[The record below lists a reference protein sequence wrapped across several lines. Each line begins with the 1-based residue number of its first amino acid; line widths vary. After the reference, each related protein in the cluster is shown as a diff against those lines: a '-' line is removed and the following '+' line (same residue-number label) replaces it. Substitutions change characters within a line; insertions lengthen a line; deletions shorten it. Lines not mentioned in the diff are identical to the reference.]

1 MNNCVHL
8 HGEAPIGLF
17 WILARRSS
25 SSVVLRNFHSL
36 FSAIIGYLEYFH
48 HEQIIQGRASARWVR
63 SCCVLRRFGSFSF
76 VGSSSWRHEN
86 FDARQNIIIALVTF
100 NIQSSLLLLKHL
112 YYSCCHHRFVQRRES
127 RRQNVSVRN
136 IQTVCPWF
144 VRRQIG
150 LTFQILIRR
159 NIWYRLIWPWVNFI
173 MLYVSVYN
181 WHRRRHCFYSV
192 RILFPPTVSVF
203 C

>member
-1 MNNCVHL
+1 MSKSFKDEHPL
-8 HGEAPIGLF
+8 GEF
-17 WILARRSS
+17 
-25 SSVVLRNFHSL
+25 V
-36 FSAIIGYLEYFH
+36 
-48 HEQIIQGRASARWVR
+48 RAA
-63 SCCVLRRFGSFSF
+63 FF
-76 VGSSSWRHEN
+76 VGLVLSLLWVPPSWRHEN
-86 FDARQNIIIALVTF
+86 FGCTTKYYYCVGDRRCPFVLRTF
-100 NIQSSLLLLKHL
+100 NVQSSLLLLKDL
-112 YYSCCHHRFVQRRES
+112 CYSCCHRHFVQRRES